1 MQFILG
7 YLKNKFLTKQ
17 TYIQKLINYKN
28 ITGNET
34 LNKTMEQTTCEH
46 SILSCLLN
54 NETPDFK
61 QLADLYGN
69 NTVSNALHN
78 IELTVLFDYDLT

>member
-7 YLKNKFLTKQ
+7 YLKNKFLTKE

-34 LNKTMEQTTCEH
+34 LNTTIQTTCEH

-54 NETPDFK
+54 NETPNFQ
-61 QLADLYGN
+61 QLTDLYGH
-69 NTVSNALHN
+69 NTVRNALHN
-78 IELTVLFDYDLT
+78 IELTVLFDLT